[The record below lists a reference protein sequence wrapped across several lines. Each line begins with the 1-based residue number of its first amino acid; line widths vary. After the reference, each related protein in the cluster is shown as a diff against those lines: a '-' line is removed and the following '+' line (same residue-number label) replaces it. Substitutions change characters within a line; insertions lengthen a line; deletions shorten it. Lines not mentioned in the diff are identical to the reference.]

1 MPRTPPVIYRSRA
14 TVREPRPG
22 GRGKPRRDRA
32 GQAMPGNRTGQAPGV
47 ILIVRENAR
56 SAISRT
62 TGANITPCATVLA
75 PARTVMGLSFE
86 VYSPRISP
94 SVGRDKLHYFTV
106 RGAERREL
114 LTVDTETDVVACP
127 AFLGGVLTAFEQ

>member
-1 MPRTPPVIYRSRA
+1 MDATVVAPYRSRVTA
-14 TVREPRPG
+14 RE
-22 GRGKPRRDRA
+22 PRRDRA

-62 TGANITPCATVLA
+62 TRANITPCATVLA

-94 SVGRDKLHYFTV
+94 SVGRDKLRRAE
-106 RGAERREL
+106 RGAHLENYR
-114 LTVDTETDVVACP
+114 P
-127 AFLGGVLTAFEQ
+127 Y